1 MTTQD
6 SRTNRANL
14 LFPTLTYPVNM
25 SDILFNLEMPDDI
38 DITEQEDY
46 MDLSDEQWQQRIT
59 DIMKDDEDE
68 NTPEQLAN
76 QDNELFTNE
85 HATAPWTSDV
95 PSTGLTTDE
104 QQSTGD
110 IDISYAIVKVR
121 VRDSAR
127 I

>member
-25 SDILFNLEMPDDI
+25 SDILFKLEMPDDI

-46 MDLSDEQWQQRIT
+46 MYISDEQWQQRIT

-76 QDNELFTNE
+76 
-85 HATAPWTSDV
+85 
-95 PSTGLTTDE
+95 
-104 QQSTGD
+104 
-110 IDISYAIVKVR
+110 
-121 VRDSAR
+121 
-127 I
+127 